1 MMALIEASTVGVGE
15 RLERLGDRLASDGRW
30 DDAGRLYVKAAI
42 YCLHATNYQDNRLLR
57 KGLDAYLKAFSEAL
71 DAGDSAAS
79 LLLFGKAYSISKR
92 LGIMDDKLLGL
103 AGAEN
108 VAFARIGRP
117 GFDGLIRCA
126 VR

>member
-1 MMALIEASTVGVGE
+1 MALIEASTVGVGE

-30 DDAGRLYVKAAI
+30 DEAGRLFVKAAI
-42 YCLHATNYQDNRLLR
+42 YCLRATNYQDNRLLR

-79 LLLFGKAYSISKR
+79 LLLFGKAYGISKR
-92 LGIMDDKLLGL
+92 LGIMDDKLLGM
-103 AGAEN
+103 AGVED
-108 VAFARIGRP
+108 VAIARDSMQR
-117 GFDGLIRCA
+117 FNGLIRCA

>member
-1 MMALIEASTVGVGE
+1 MALIEASTVGVGE

-30 DDAGRLYVKAAI
+30 DDAGRLFVKAAI

-71 DAGDSAAS
+71 DSGDSGAS
-79 LLLFGKAYSISKR
+79 LLLFGKAYRISKM
-92 LGIMDDKLLGL
+92 LGIMDEKLLGM
-103 AGAEN
+103 AGAGD
-108 VAFARIGRP
+108 VAFARIIKRD
-117 GFDGLIRCA
+117 FSGLIKCA